1 MADGF
6 EIDIDKELAAFE
18 AKERAQLGLEDNQE
32 QWTDSMVNAFFS
44 AKERATT
51 TILNGGLTMAH
62 DEFVASA
69 LRGIGYNTRA
79 MECAD
84 VESLRHGKEF
94 GNKAQCNP
102 TYFTV
107 GNLIKELSRLRD
119 EEGLPSQ
126 EIIDNY
132 VFLTAGACGPCRFG
146 MYVTEYRK
154 ALRDAGFDGFRVVLF
169 QQQSGFKQATGEEVG
184 LVLNPQFFMALA
196 RGLFAGD
203 VLNVLSYRMRPYE
216 VEEGATDRAIA
227 EVKREVREALEQ
239 NNSVLRALWRGRK
252 FLEAVELDRLR
263 AKPKVAIIGEF
274 WAMTTA
280 TITFSGSSN
289 PKVARTTY
297 RRW

>member
-1 MADGF
+1 
-6 EIDIDKELAAFE
+6 
-18 AKERAQLGLEDNQE
+18 
-32 QWTDSMVNAFFS
+32 
-44 AKERATT
+44 
-51 TILNGGLTMAH
+51 
-62 DEFVASA
+62 
-69 LRGIGYNTRA
+69 
-79 MECAD
+79 
-84 VESLRHGKEF
+84 
-94 GNKAQCNP
+94 
-102 TYFTV
+102 
-107 GNLIKELSRLRD
+107 
-119 EEGLPSQ
+119 
-126 EIIDNY
+126 
-132 VFLTAGACGPCRFG
+132 

-274 WAMTTA
+274 WAMTTR
-280 TITFSGSSN
+280 I
-289 PKVARTTY
+289 
-297 RRW
+297 RRWRERHTDVGELAALHAVGIAT